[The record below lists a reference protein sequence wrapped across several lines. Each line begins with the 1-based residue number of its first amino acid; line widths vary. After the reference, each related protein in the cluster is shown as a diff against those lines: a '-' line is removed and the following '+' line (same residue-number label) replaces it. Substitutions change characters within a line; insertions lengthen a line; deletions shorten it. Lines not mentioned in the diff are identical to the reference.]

1 MAGLI
6 EASIY
11 LDGRYNCPCF
21 QGSLQNSTVLS
32 FFGNEYFYESGN
44 PDPNGKASVNCM
56 QIIFS
61 GMVKDV
67 VLMKKIVVKFVVS
80 HSSTRSLTLL
90 LLTILR

>member
-32 FFGNEYFYESGN
+32 FFGNEYIYESGN
-44 PDPNGKASVNCM
+44 PDPNGKAPVNCM
-56 QIIFS
+56 
-61 GMVKDV
+61 
-67 VLMKKIVVKFVVS
+67 
-80 HSSTRSLTLL
+80 
-90 LLTILR
+90 